1 MRMVTMMA
9 IMNYNRP
16 IWSKLNLVMML
27 RLINLLQKQHRK
39 KRFDIKGMLE
49 GRKKKWICWR
59 SDSLSIKQ
67 ANGEQRKKKKLMG
80 RGERC
85 QLCGLRD
92 KLDISK
98 RTWKKNTLK
107 HFKMLSIF
115 KEIDFSWSGSHAYHG
130 RLHGLATI
138 FSNALHSK
146 IHDLVSLSS
155 RRFSFCLPLSI
166 SSLPLPC
173 CPHIP
178 VICPSYF
185 LLYTKQKKC
194 KRVKNAQN

>member
-1 MRMVTMMA
+1 MTIMMLMKIKMMYITMITMMRMVTMMA

-16 IWSKLNLVMML
+16 IWSKSNLVMML

-67 ANGEQRKKKKLMG
+67 ANGEQRKKKLMG

-98 RTWKKNTLK
+98 RTWKKTLWNILK
-107 HFKMLSIF
+107 
-115 KEIDFSWSGSHAYHG
+115 
-130 RLHGLATI
+130 
-138 FSNALHSK
+138 
-146 IHDLVSLSS
+146 
-155 RRFSFCLPLSI
+155 
-166 SSLPLPC
+166 C
-173 CPHIP
+173 CPSLKKLTSLDQGLTPIMDD
-178 VICPSYF
+178 
-185 LLYTKQKKC
+185 YT
-194 KRVKNAQN
+194 V